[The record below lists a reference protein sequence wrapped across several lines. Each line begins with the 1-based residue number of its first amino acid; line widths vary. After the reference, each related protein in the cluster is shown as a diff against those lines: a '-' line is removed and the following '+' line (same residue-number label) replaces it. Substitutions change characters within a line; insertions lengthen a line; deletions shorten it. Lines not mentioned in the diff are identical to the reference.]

1 MGENRGLVEFLMS
14 FGGKRMSRPVFE
26 DLFNYREGHRNR
38 KSLIMLMAAQTAMFL
53 FLMKVIV
60 LVVPNPGDIGQRPLH
75 NNWIPLCLRICQ
87 CFLEICGGL

>member
-1 MGENRGLVEFLMS
+1 
-14 FGGKRMSRPVFE
+14 MSRPVFE

-38 KSLIMLMAAQTAMFL
+38 KSLIMFL

-60 LVVPNPGDIGQRPLH
+60 LVVSNPGDIGQRPLH